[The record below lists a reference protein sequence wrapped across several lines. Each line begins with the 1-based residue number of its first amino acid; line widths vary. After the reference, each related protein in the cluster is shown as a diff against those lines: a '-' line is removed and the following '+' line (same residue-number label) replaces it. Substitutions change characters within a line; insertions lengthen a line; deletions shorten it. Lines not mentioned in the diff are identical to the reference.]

1 MATRKTVKGTGKAKW
16 ADAAGGETT
25 IKPGKA
31 GVLGR
36 MLPDFPIP
44 QLKTSPDET
53 PIPKPAPR
61 VFFADDDRMKWAIYC
76 VSGGAERAAGRI
88 NSWIIG
94 GHLPIDFELDDLL
107 ALARRGAPGV
117 SQAFFTPR
125 AISEASRDI
134 NALDGDGKVQQA
146 NTQTTGRP
154 GKKPGPSPNAQRL
167 RDKLY
172 DARQVHILK
181 AGASTAESWAK
192 FIPKFIK
199 GLRPKS
205 LLSADVYL
213 QYRGTCK
220 ARELDAKGWAALYK
234 QEYFRRHKK
243 TRG

>member
-61 VFFADDDRMKWAIYC
+61 VFFADDDRMKWAIYY

-94 GHLPIDFELDDLL
+94 GHLPLDFELDDLL

-154 GKKPGPSPNAQRL
+154 GKKPGPSPDVSHGFYSIADLARRNNIPDYKRDAFEKYL
-167 RDKLY
+167 RRWRKDNELSSDFISH
-172 DARQVHILK
+172 DAATKNQARFLFRES
-181 AGASTAESWAK
+181 AGA
-192 FIPKFIK
+192 IQDIIK
-199 GLRPKS
+199 RYS
-205 LLSADVYL
+205 
-213 QYRGTCK
+213 
-220 ARELDAKGWAALYK
+220 EKG
-234 QEYFRRHKK
+234 
-243 TRG
+243 